1 VVLKDE
7 QVINKDNWDETRQR
21 LMAFWRGEIMD
32 RCAIAVTVPLDE
44 EKCFAALARYWYN
57 EWRTPEE
64 IRLYWLDAEAI
75 VKRNVLRFENTAYY
89 GEAFP
94 LLNFDLGAVSH
105 AGYFAGARYHF
116 RESLW
121 FEPTILDIEIDALRF
136 DPEQPLYKKTMEFAD
151 YFASTAQGRFFVSMP
166 DTAGGIDCLAQ
177 LRGSENLL
185 YDLIENRTWVQESVQ
200 KILDVWLTT
209 TEIIHRRLKDIND
222 GGSSIGWLSTWAEG
236 RHAQAQCD
244 LSVMISLKD
253 FCELAVPEIKVQA
266 GWMDYS
272 LYHLDGKQQI
282 RHLDTLLRL
291 DEVDCIQW
299 TCVEGQPPPTA
310 FIPELRQIQK
320 AGKRLLILNYDLKVI
335 ETLLQELSSAG
346 LYLVT
351 RATCRDEAE
360 AIMRAA
366 IRYTHD

>member
-1 VVLKDE
+1 
-7 QVINKDNWDETRQR
+7 VINKDDWPATRQR

-44 EKCFAALARYWYN
+44 EKCFAALPRYWYN
-57 EWRTPEE
+57 EQRTPEE
-64 IRLYWLDAEAI
+64 IRAYWLDAETI
-75 VKRNVLRFENTAYY
+75 VKRNILRFENTAYY

-94 LLNFDLGAVSH
+94 LINFDLGAVSH
-105 AGYFAGARYHF
+105 AGYFAGVRYHF

-121 FEPTILDIEIDALRF
+121 FEPTILDVQTDALRF
-136 DPEQPLYKKTMEFAD
+136 DPEQLLYKKTMEFAD
-151 YFASTAQGRFFVSMP
+151 YLASVAQGRFFVSMP
-166 DTAGGIDCLAQ
+166 DTAGGIDCLAH

-185 YDLIENRTWVQESVQ
+185 YDLIENRTWVQDSVQ
-200 KILDVWLTT
+200 KILKVWLTT
-209 TEIIHRRLKDIND
+209 TETIYQRLKGIND

-236 RHAQAQCD
+236 RHGQTQCD
-244 LSVMISLKD
+244 LSVMISPKD
-253 FCELAVPEIKVQA
+253 FCELVVPEIKVQA
-266 GWMDYS
+266 GWMDYA

-282 RHLDTLLRL
+282 RHLDALLQL

-335 ETLLQELSSAG
+335 ETLLQELSSTG

-351 RATCRDEAE
+351 RASSRDEAE
-360 AIMRAA
+360 AIMKAA
-366 IRYTHD
+366 VRYTHD